1 MADALS
7 DRPAPRDGAH
17 AALPAEADAPAAEA
31 PHGGAAAAGA
41 EAADEEMAP
50 QPTPR
55 RREGR
60 KPRPPPPAQL
70 MLPEWCVA
78 AFAPAHSPSLH
89 AQLLLL
95 FWCRGLTRPWRSM
108 LDVPADLAPSWLVAA
123 RPEGPR
129 CLVVAARGA
138 TVARGRDGALL
149 HRFASQLPAGSRA
162 TAEGHDSACILD
174 CILHQARPARK
185 ARLACL
191 GFGSLTGVIALH

>member
-7 DRPAPRDGAH
+7 ERPAPRDEAH
-17 AALPAEADAPAAEA
+17 AALPSEADAPAAEA
-31 PHGGAAAAGA
+31 AHGGAAAAGA
-41 EAADEEMAP
+41 EAADAEMAP

-78 AFAPAHSPSLH
+78 GFTAADARERRK
-89 AQLLLL
+89 
-95 FWCRGLTRPWRSM
+95 RGRGRCGRRALTRARRSM
-108 LDVPADLAPSWLVAA
+108 LDVPADLATSWLVAA

-162 TAEGHDSACILD
+162 TAEGHDAACILD
-174 CILHQARPARK
+174 CILHQVRPCRK
-185 ARLACL
+185 GRRC
-191 GFGSLTGVIALH
+191 FRSCD